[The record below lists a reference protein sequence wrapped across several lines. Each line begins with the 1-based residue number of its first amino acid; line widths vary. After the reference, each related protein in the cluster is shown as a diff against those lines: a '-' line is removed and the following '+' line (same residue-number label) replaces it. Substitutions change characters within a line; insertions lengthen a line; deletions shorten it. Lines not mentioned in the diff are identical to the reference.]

1 MLKNTENIALRSS
14 QIFYIFVLRVEIV
27 TIFEPKVVAIFT
39 RRTIMKI
46 FANFIRLYFPYI
58 TTFFNQILEFCYF

>member
-27 TIFEPKVVAIFT
+27 TIFEPKVVTIFT
-39 RRTIMKI
+39 RRTIMKK
-46 FANFIRLYFPYI
+46 FANFIRLYFPHI
-58 TTFFNQILEFCYF
+58 ITFFNQILEFCYF